1 MKRIR
6 TAILSVFLL
15 ALVSGCA
22 SQNQW
27 LYPPMAIPLQVSAKK
42 EVQIAQLTQ
51 LIQRRNLDDKVRAK
65 MLYERGSFYD
75 SVGLRLLARLDFDQS
90 LALDPAQSDV
100 YNLLGVNFTEEQ
112 QFDDAYEAFD
122 SAIELDPKNLFAI
135 RNRAIALYYGGRY
148 ELALEDL
155 QTLTKDGEADPFISL
170 WRYIIQYEID
180 PVLAKKTLTE
190 SYASKRPGWGWFLV
204 GVMLNKVTNEQA
216 LKAIVTTSADNVVL
230 AERLTE
236 TYFYIAKRY
245 QLMGDLKSAYTLYKI
260 VLSSNVYDYIE
271 HKYAYIELDRIKKE
285 AAQLQQHEADEE
297 KVN

>member
-1 MKRIR
+1 
-6 TAILSVFLL
+6 
-15 ALVSGCA
+15 
-22 SQNQW
+22 
-27 LYPPMAIPLQVSAKK
+27 
-42 EVQIAQLTQ
+42 
-51 LIQRRNLDDKVRAK
+51 

-112 QFDDAYEAFD
+112 QYDDAYEAFD
-122 SAIELDPKNLFAI
+122 SAIELNPDNLFAI

-155 QTLTKDGEADPFISL
+155 KKLTKDGEVDPFISL
-170 WRYIIQYEID
+170 WRYIIEYEID
-180 PVLAKKTLTE
+180 PTLAKKQLTE
-190 SYASKRPGWGWFLV
+190 KYDARKPGWGWFLV
-204 GVMLNKVTNEQA
+204 GLMLDKVSNEEA

-245 QLMGDLKSAYTLYKI
+245 QLNGDLKSAYTLYKI

-285 AAQLQQHEADEE
+285 AAQLQQQAASVE